1 MTVQVVTNKQNLI
14 SNKLVTVSNFKNLN
28 ALDNYDVNIVDLS
41 SELLWCYEKDYDIGL
56 INDSSD
62 LYAIKEMV
70 ATTKKSQIIYV
81 YPMNYN
87 YNYYYSYNHQNQR
100 KMYNNSIQIKEMLNV
115 GKCRENI
122 GKYIYSTNAIS
133 DIIFEPTKIRIGNKE
148 YSAEFHFK
156 GNVGIECVTKSIK
169 SEKITTIKYNNYLYI
184 TTLDFCK
191 TIDDINNFVDCLFK
205 NKNEEDVPDWVKDYN
220 FGNDKEERELISKNT
235 EKIEALQKSINDAEK
250 QLEMN
255 NRYKLILFTNGN
267 QLVEVVFE
275 ILQCILECDLSNFVD
290 EKREDFLI
298 EKDKKIFIGEIK
310 GVSTN
315 VKNPHISQL
324 DVHYQTYIE
333 DMQDDN
339 LIDSV
344 HPILIINPLR
354 TIELSKRDSIHEKQ
368 IKLACDRGSLIIE
381 TVTLLK
387 IFELYQENKLSTE
400 QIINVLSSKKGL
412 LRIEDFEY

>member
-1 MTVQVVTNKQNLI
+1 MTIQVITSKQNLI
-14 SNKLVTVSNFKNLN
+14 SDKLVTISNFKNLK
-28 ALDNYDVNIVDLS
+28 ALDNYDINIVDLS
-41 SELLWCYEKDYDIGL
+41 NELLWYHKGSYDIGL
-56 INDSSD
+56 INDTND
-62 LYAIKEMV
+62 LFAVKEMI
-70 ATTKKSQIIYV
+70 ATTIKSQIIYV

-87 YNYYYSYNHQNQR
+87 YYYCYMYNSQNQR
-100 KMYNNSIQIKEMLNV
+100 TMYNKSMQIKEMINNNDCI
-115 GKCRENI
+115 KYI
-122 GKYIYSTNAIS
+122 GKYIYSTDAIS
-133 DIIFEPTKIRIGNKE
+133 HLIFEPTKTRVGDKE
-148 YSAEFHFK
+148 YPADFHFV
-156 GNVGIECVTKSIK
+156 GNIGLEDATKSVR
-169 SEKITTIKYNNYLYI
+169 SEKVTTIKYNNNLYI

-191 TIDDINNFVDCLFK
+191 TIEDINNFVNSLFFEK
-205 NKNEEDVPDWVKDYN
+205 VNDETPEWVKEYN

-250 QLEMN
+250 QLELN
-255 NRYKLILFTNGN
+255 NRYKSILFTNGN

-275 ILQCILECDLSNFVD
+275 ILQYILECDLSNFVD

-387 IFELYQENKLSTE
+387 IFELYQEKKLTTE
-400 QIINVLSSKKGL
+400 QIIKVLTTKTGL
-412 LRIEDFEY
+412 LEMSDFN